1 LLESRLGSVYGS
13 RIKAMQKSKKVIS
26 SGLHASQRINDAA
39 TLERMEITTSGMC
52 LKGANA

>member
-1 LLESRLGSVYGS
+1 VYGS
-13 RIKAMQKSKKVIS
+13 RIKAMQKSKKGIS
-26 SGLHASQRINDAA
+26 SGLHASQRTNDAA